1 MSSMMLSFV
10 SLYLWNLSFHHK
22 GKYLSWDEI
31 LEIVD
36 FLTLFC
42 GKVEN
47 GMDYIVYCEVLEY
60 DSIMLNITDIALHTD
75 IIVT

>member
-1 MSSMMLSFV
+1 MGLNP
-10 SLYLWNLSFHHK
+10 W
-22 GKYLSWDEI
+22 I
-31 LEIVD
+31 LD
-36 FLTLFC
+36 SPTLFC

-75 IIVT
+75 ITVTWNFTSYIGLRAQYDLV